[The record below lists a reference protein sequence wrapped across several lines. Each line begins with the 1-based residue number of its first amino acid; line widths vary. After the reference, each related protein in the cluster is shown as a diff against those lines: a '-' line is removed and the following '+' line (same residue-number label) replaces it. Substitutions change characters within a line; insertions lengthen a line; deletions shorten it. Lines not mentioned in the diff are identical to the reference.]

1 MISKSRSGFRRIKK
15 YTTSTIG
22 RALLLV
28 SMLVAASALPAA
40 DNINKK
46 VASIHSF
53 SCNFMYFSNNIK
65 CISFAV
71 ALDSKSKS

>member
-1 MISKSRSGFRRIKK
+1 
-15 YTTSTIG
+15 
-22 RALLLV
+22 LLLV
-28 SMLVAASALPAA
+28 SMPVAASALPAA

-53 SCNFMYFSNNIK
+53 SCNFMYFSNHIK
-65 CISFAV
+65 CISFVV